1 MQYYKL
7 VASLAGEEVAATRKR
22 NSAERIAISA
32 KSNAFNKLF
41 HDRVFFCVADIID
54 NILTAGII
62 CAEDVDIN
70 QQFQKYANALDMKLN
85 ESLQTEEITFHA
97 LRNLLSQSEHN
108 DYIEDAEDVFE
119 QFGLGKLGARYCRDL
134 SFRENLINEADK
146 TDIYNRAVR
155 LLTMKQLLPELDRIY
170 AGRTSS
176 EIAGHPVH
184 YMLQTDDMDICGK
197 TVRLLL
203 QALYANGR
211 LQNRRYST
219 VAFETADEISRQTYD
234 QLYKSNSGGAVI
246 VLYRAGCADA
256 DDLADGSRDTIDLLC
271 KAMKK
276 YRNQVLT
283 VFCLPRE
290 CNRTK
295 EIFFENLGTTSFIEL
310 KEEFAEGECAKNYLK
325 MLARENHIRTDK
337 KLFDQL
343 EEGKGYLAP
352 DLQSIFDEWYN
363 SKLKTVI
370 YPQYKETATVKREIA
385 KAKPKGSAYD
395 ELMEMIGLTEA
406 KKVIVQALNYHKAQK
421 LFADKGMK
429 TDYSSMHMV
438 FTGNPGTAKTTVARL
453 LARIMRENGLLSK
466 GQLVEV
472 GRGDLVGRYVGWTAQ
487 TVQKKFKQ
495 AEGGVLFIDE
505 AYSLVDDRDGSF
517 GDEAIN
523 TIVQEMENH
532 RDSTIVILAGYP
544 DKMEEFLQ
552 KNPGLRSRIAYHVPF
567 ADYTVEEL
575 CQIAELIAKKK
586 GLYFDNQAQEKLT
599 AVFETARRQADFG
612 NGRYVR
618 NMIEKAKIAQAT
630 RLIAADYESVT
641 QKDIITLCAEDIET
655 PKFSA
660 QVKPKIGFSV

>member
-170 AGRTSS
+170 VGRTSS

-310 KEEFAEGECAKNYLK
+310 QEEFAEGECAKNYLK

-575 CQIAELIAKKK
+575 CKIAELIAKKK
-586 GLYFDNQAQEKLT
+586 GLYFDNQAREKLT

>member
-203 QALYANGR
+203 QALYANSR

-246 VLYRAGCADA
+246 VLYHADSADA
-256 DDLADGSRDTIDLLC
+256 EDLADGSRDTIDLLC

-310 KEEFAEGECAKNYLK
+310 QEEFAEGECAKNYLK

-352 DLQSIFDEWYN
+352 DLQCIFDEWYN

-544 DKMEEFLQ
+544 DQMEECLQ

-599 AVFETARRQADFG
+599 AVFKTARKQADFG

-618 NMIEKAKIAQAT
+618 NVIEKAKIAQAT

>member
-203 QALYANGR
+203 QALYANSR

-246 VLYRAGCADA
+246 VLYHADSADA
-256 DDLADGSRDTIDLLC
+256 EDLADGSRDTIDLLC

-310 KEEFAEGECAKNYLK
+310 QEEFAEGECAKNYLK

-352 DLQSIFDEWYN
+352 DLQCIFDEWYN

-544 DKMEEFLQ
+544 DKMEEFLRTALQNCLSCAFCGLHRGGAVPDRRADRQ
-552 KNPGLRSRIAYHVPF
+552 KEG
-567 ADYTVEEL
+567 
-575 CQIAELIAKKK
+575 
-586 GLYFDNQAQEKLT
+586 
-599 AVFETARRQADFG
+599 AVF
-612 NGRYVR
+612 
-618 NMIEKAKIAQAT
+618 
-630 RLIAADYESVT
+630 
-641 QKDIITLCAEDIET
+641 
-655 PKFSA
+655 
-660 QVKPKIGFSV
+660 

>member
-203 QALYANGR
+203 QALYANSR

-246 VLYRAGCADA
+246 VLYHADSADA
-256 DDLADGSRDTIDLLC
+256 EDLADGSRDTIDLLC

-310 KEEFAEGECAKNYLK
+310 QEEFAEGECAKNYLK

-352 DLQSIFDEWYN
+352 DLQCIFDEWYN

-599 AVFETARRQADFG
+599 AVFKTARKQADFG

-618 NMIEKAKIAQAT
+618 NVIEKAKIAQAT

>member
-203 QALYANGR
+203 QALYANSR

-246 VLYRAGCADA
+246 VLYHADSADA
-256 DDLADGSRDTIDLLC
+256 EDLADGSRDTIDLLC

-310 KEEFAEGECAKNYLK
+310 QEEFAEGECAKNYLK

-352 DLQSIFDEWYN
+352 DLQCIFDEWYN

-599 AVFETARRQADFG
+599 AVFKTARKQADFG

-618 NMIEKAKIAQAT
+618 NVIEKAKIAQAT

-641 QKDIITLCAEDIET
+641 QKDIITLCAEDIEM
-655 PKFSA
+655 PKVSA
-660 QVKPKIGFSV
+660 PIRPQIGFSV

>member
-246 VLYRAGCADA
+246 VLYHADSADA
-256 DDLADGSRDTIDLLC
+256 EDLADGSRDTIDLLC

-310 KEEFAEGECAKNYLK
+310 QEEFAEGECAKNYLK

-575 CQIAELIAKKK
+575 CKIAELIAKKK
-586 GLYFDNQAQEKLT
+586 GLYFDNQAREKLT

>member
-155 LLTMKQLLPELDRIY
+155 LLTMKQLLPELNRIY

-203 QALYANGR
+203 QALYANSR

-246 VLYRAGCADA
+246 VLYHADSADA
-256 DDLADGSRDTIDLLC
+256 EDLADGSRDTIDLLC

-310 KEEFAEGECAKNYLK
+310 QEEFAEGECAKNYLK

-352 DLQSIFDEWYN
+352 DLQCIFDEWYN

-599 AVFETARRQADFG
+599 AVFKTARKQADFG

-618 NMIEKAKIAQAT
+618 NVIEKAKIAQAT

>member
-203 QALYANGR
+203 QALYANSR

-246 VLYRAGCADA
+246 VLYHADSADA
-256 DDLADGSRDTIDLLC
+256 EDLADGSRDTIDLLC

-310 KEEFAEGECAKNYLK
+310 QEEFAEGECAKNYLK

-352 DLQSIFDEWYN
+352 DLQCIFDEWYN

-429 TDYSSMHMV
+429 TDYSSMHMM

-599 AVFETARRQADFG
+599 AVFKTARKQADFG

-618 NMIEKAKIAQAT
+618 NVIEKAKIAQAT

>member
-22 NSAERIAISA
+22 DFAERIAISA

-108 DYIEDAEDVFE
+108 NYIEDAEDVFE

-176 EIAGHPVH
+176 EITGHPVH
-184 YMLQTDDMDICGK
+184 YMVQTDDGDICEK
-197 TVRLLL
+197 SVELLL
-203 QALYANGR
+203 QSLYANGR

-219 VAFETADEISRQTYD
+219 IAFELGCEIPRQTYD

-246 VLYRAGCADA
+246 VLYRAGCDDA
-256 DDLADGSRDTIDLLC
+256 DDLADGSRDTIDCLC
-271 KAMKK
+271 NAMKK

-283 VFCLPRE
+283 VFCLRRE
-290 CNRTK
+290 CSSTK
-295 EIFFENLGTTSFIEL
+295 EFFFENLGTTSFIEL
-310 KEEFAEGECAKNYLK
+310 QEEFAQGKCAKDYLK

-337 KLFDQL
+337 KLL
-343 EEGKGYLAP
+343 ERVEEEKSYLAP
-352 DLQSIFDEWYN
+352 DLQCIFDEWYN
-363 SKLKTVI
+363 RKLKTVI

-385 KAKPKGSAYD
+385 KAKPKGTAYD
-395 ELMEMIGLTEA
+395 ELMEMVGLNEA
-406 KKVIVQALNYHKAQK
+406 KKVILQALNYRKAQK

-429 TDYSSMHMV
+429 TDYPSMHMV

-453 LARIMRENGLLSK
+453 FARIMRENGLLSK

-487 TVQKKFKQ
+487 TVQKKF
-495 AEGGVLFIDE
+495 
-505 AYSLVDDRDGSF
+505 
-517 GDEAIN
+517 
-523 TIVQEMENH
+523 
-532 RDSTIVILAGYP
+532 
-544 DKMEEFLQ
+544 
-552 KNPGLRSRIAYHVPF
+552 
-567 ADYTVEEL
+567 
-575 CQIAELIAKKK
+575 
-586 GLYFDNQAQEKLT
+586 
-599 AVFETARRQADFG
+599 
-612 NGRYVR
+612 
-618 NMIEKAKIAQAT
+618 
-630 RLIAADYESVT
+630 
-641 QKDIITLCAEDIET
+641 
-655 PKFSA
+655 
-660 QVKPKIGFSV
+660 

>member
-119 QFGLGKLGARYCRDL
+119 QFGLGKLSARYCRDL

-203 QALYANGR
+203 QALYANSR

-246 VLYRAGCADA
+246 VLYHADSADA
-256 DDLADGSRDTIDLLC
+256 EDLADGSRDTIDLLC

-310 KEEFAEGECAKNYLK
+310 QEEFAEGECAKNYLK

-352 DLQSIFDEWYN
+352 DLQCIFDEWYN

-453 LARIMRENGLLSK
+453 LARIMLENGLLSK

-599 AVFETARRQADFG
+599 AVFKTARKQADFG

-618 NMIEKAKIAQAT
+618 NVIEKAKIAQAT

>member
-203 QALYANGR
+203 QALYANSR

-219 VAFETADEISRQTYD
+219 VAFETVDEISRQTYD

-246 VLYRAGCADA
+246 VLYHADSADA
-256 DDLADGSRDTIDLLC
+256 EDLADGSRDTIDLLC

-310 KEEFAEGECAKNYLK
+310 QEEFAEGECAKNYLK

-352 DLQSIFDEWYN
+352 DLQCIFDEWYN

-599 AVFETARRQADFG
+599 AVFKTARKQADFG

-618 NMIEKAKIAQAT
+618 NVIEKAKIAQAT

>member
-271 KAMKK
+271 EAMKK

-290 CNRTK
+290 CSRTK
-295 EIFFENLGTTSFIEL
+295 GIFFENLGITSFIEL
-310 KEEFAEGECAKNYLK
+310 QEEFAEGECAKNYLK

-487 TVQKKFKQ
+487 TVQKSSSKQ
-495 AEGGVLFIDE
+495 RA
-505 AYSLVDDRDGSF
+505 ACCS
-517 GDEAIN
+517 
-523 TIVQEMENH
+523 
-532 RDSTIVILAGYP
+532 ST
-544 DKMEEFLQ
+544 
-552 KNPGLRSRIAYHVPF
+552 
-567 ADYTVEEL
+567 
-575 CQIAELIAKKK
+575 
-586 GLYFDNQAQEKLT
+586 
-599 AVFETARRQADFG
+599 
-612 NGRYVR
+612 
-618 NMIEKAKIAQAT
+618 
-630 RLIAADYESVT
+630 
-641 QKDIITLCAEDIET
+641 
-655 PKFSA
+655 
-660 QVKPKIGFSV
+660 KPIHW

>member
-295 EIFFENLGTTSFIEL
+295 EIFFENLGS
-310 KEEFAEGECAKNYLK
+310 AE
-325 MLARENHIRTDK
+325 
-337 KLFDQL
+337 
-343 EEGKGYLAP
+343 
-352 DLQSIFDEWYN
+352 
-363 SKLKTVI
+363 
-370 YPQYKETATVKREIA
+370 
-385 KAKPKGSAYD
+385 
-395 ELMEMIGLTEA
+395 
-406 KKVIVQALNYHKAQK
+406 
-421 LFADKGMK
+421 
-429 TDYSSMHMV
+429 
-438 FTGNPGTAKTTVARL
+438 
-453 LARIMRENGLLSK
+453 
-466 GQLVEV
+466 
-472 GRGDLVGRYVGWTAQ
+472 
-487 TVQKKFKQ
+487 
-495 AEGGVLFIDE
+495 
-505 AYSLVDDRDGSF
+505 
-517 GDEAIN
+517 
-523 TIVQEMENH
+523 
-532 RDSTIVILAGYP
+532 
-544 DKMEEFLQ
+544 
-552 KNPGLRSRIAYHVPF
+552 
-567 ADYTVEEL
+567 
-575 CQIAELIAKKK
+575 
-586 GLYFDNQAQEKLT
+586 
-599 AVFETARRQADFG
+599 
-612 NGRYVR
+612 R
-618 NMIEKAKIAQAT
+618 N
-630 RLIAADYESVT
+630 R
-641 QKDIITLCAEDIET
+641 
-655 PKFSA
+655 
-660 QVKPKIGFSV
+660 